1 MAKKQ
6 ELASVKKGPTQEV
19 VSKEEFERRVQEIKR
34 CREDICYFAEHYFRI
49 ITLDNGLQLIKLYP
63 KQKELLR
70 AMVDNKRVVVCSS
83 RQAGKCVFKNV
94 NITVR
99 NKKTGTVETITL
111 EDFYNRVKKD
121 NDEKDTENISM

>member
-19 VSKEEFERRVQEIKR
+19 VSKEEYERRVQEIKR

-70 AMVDNKRVVVCSS
+70 AMVNEKRLVALAS
-83 RQAGKCVFKNV
+83 RQSGKCVFKNV

-99 NKKTGTVETITL
+99 NKKTGQVETLTI
-111 EDFYNRVKKD
+111 EEFFNRIKCQ
-121 NDEKDTENISM
+121 EKPES